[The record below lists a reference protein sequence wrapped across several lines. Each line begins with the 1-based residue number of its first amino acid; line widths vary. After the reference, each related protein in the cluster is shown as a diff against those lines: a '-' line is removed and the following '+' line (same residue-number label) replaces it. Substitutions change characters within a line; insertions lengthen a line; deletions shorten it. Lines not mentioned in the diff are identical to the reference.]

1 VDSLQPGRTGDL
13 QRAAARAAGAGPEA
27 ELLDYAAE
35 PVVGSS
41 GAATVGVVRLTGRVR
56 SGKRCQPFTM
66 IRKTCGPTA
75 ARDQTHWAYWRRE
88 LLAYGM
94 GLVPDGPHLTAPPC
108 LAVTEDAVFLAEVTG
123 AAEKVAVAARRLGAW
138 QATTPVPDVC
148 WLARPVEFTP
158 LVGAKVD
165 APVLL
170 RRIWECR
177 ERLLATLDAVPQVLS
192 HGDFHRGHLIA
203 SDDVTVVLDWG
214 TLGVGPLGGDLA
226 HLALSACEGAA
237 VGADEGAGADLLPDY
252 LEGLAGRFDESAA
265 ARGYLATLVLTAAS
279 RAHWMLSHRIP
290 VPPGYLDLAGE
301 AFTQLRKTG
310 VPPRYAY

>member
-1 VDSLQPGRTGDL
+1 LDGDL

-41 GAATVGVVRLTGRVR
+41 GAATAGVVRLTGRVR

-66 IRKTCGPTA
+66 IRKTCGPTT

-108 LAVTEDAVFLAEVTG
+108 LAVTEDAVFLAEVSG
-123 AAEKVAVAARRLGAW
+123 PAEKVAVAARRLGAW
-138 QATTPVPDVC
+138 QATTPVPDVG
-148 WLARPVEFTP
+148 WLARQVEFTP
-158 LVGAKVD
+158 LDWAKVD

-177 ERLLATLDAVPQVLS
+177 ERLLATLETVPRVLS
-192 HGDFHRGHLIA
+192 HGDFHQGHLIA
-203 SDDVTVVLDWG
+203 GGDVTVVLDWG
-214 TLGVGPLGGDLA
+214 TLGAGPLGADLA
-226 HLALSACEGAA
+226 HLALSAGE
-237 VGADEGAGADLLPDY
+237 DPLPDY
-252 LEGLAGRFDESAA
+252 LEGLAGRFDETAA
-265 ARGYLATLVLTAAS
+265 ALGYRATLVLTAAS
-279 RAHWMLSHRIP
+279 RAHWMLAHRIP
-290 VPPGYLDLAGE
+290 VPPGYLDLTAE
-301 AFTQLRKTG
+301 AFTRL
-310 VPPRYAY
+310 